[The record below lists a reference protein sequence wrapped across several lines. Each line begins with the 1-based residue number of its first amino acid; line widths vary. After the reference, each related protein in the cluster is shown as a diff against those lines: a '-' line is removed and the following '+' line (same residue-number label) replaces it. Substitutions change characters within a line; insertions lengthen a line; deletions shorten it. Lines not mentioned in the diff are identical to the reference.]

1 MKVWGWVLLGIA
13 ALVGI
18 GAAVY
23 FFFIKGSGG
32 LSVNKSNQ
40 TSGGGKNTKDTIVN
54 TGVAILG
61 DILKNKIN
69 DWV

>member
-1 MKVWGWVLLGIA
+1 MKLWGWVLLGIA
-13 ALVGI
+13 ALAGI

-23 FFFIKGSGG
+23 YFFIRGGG
-32 LSVNKSNQ
+32 LASSKSNQ
-40 TSGGGKNTKDTIVN
+40 VSSGSGKNTKDTIVN